1 MDESIVGQQHRF
13 IPACAGNTPAHRRRG
28 HRPAVHPRVCGEHN
42 DAADGHCT
50 MPRFIPACAGNTP
63 SKRRPSAVVG
73 GSSPRV
79 RGTRGRS
86 SSPPAPPTV
95 HPRVCGEHLDDVV
108 GDAALHGS
116 SPRVRGTHLAA
127 SAVRLHR
134 RFIPACAGN
143 TGPSSARRRP
153 GAVHPRVCGEH
164 GGRWPPR
171 WKPCRFIPACAGN
184 TVAGGRLDGSLAG
197 SSPRVRGTQAS
208 RAHGG
213 RRDRFIPACAGNTP
227 HPPRGATATAVHPR
241 VCGEHAMAERVYS
254 IRIGS
259 SPRVRGTR
267 HIHAHGP

>member
-1 MDESIVGQQHRF
+1 MCGEHTGASAARPSTSGSSPRVRGTQRCRRWSLHDAAVHPRVCGEHAIEAPAKCGSWRF
-13 IPACAGNTPAHRRRG
+13 IPACAGNTHDAQAFSQA
-28 HRPAVHPRVCGEHN
+28 AVGSSPRVRGTLAVGRGGCRH
-42 DAADGHCT
+42 A
-50 MPRFIPACAGNTP
+50 RFIPACAGNTSSSWVSSRCAAGSSP
-63 SKRRPSAVVG
+63 RVRGTPQVAVTAIG
-73 GSSPRV
+73 LWNGSSPRV

-164 GGRWPPR
+164 
-171 WKPCRFIPACAGN
+171 AH
-184 TVAGGRLDGSLAG
+184 L
-197 SSPRVRGTQAS
+197 RG
-208 RAHGG
+208 
-213 RRDRFIPACAGNTP
+213 
-227 HPPRGATATAVHPR
+227 
-241 VCGEHAMAERVYS
+241 
-254 IRIGS
+254 
-259 SPRVRGTR
+259 
-267 HIHAHGP
+267 